1 MPLVLNSKTKEAR
14 KKFND
19 ILNQENAKPEEI
31 NDASEEYF
39 TAIALEASD
48 QVRAEYEE
56 LRGVSDNTI
65 LQARGIHTLTA
76 EETKF
81 YNEVEKSGGFNDD
94 LVWPETII
102 ERVFEDIQ
110 KDRPILRLINFTP
123 AVGKLKVIRSRRKG
137 VAVFGSLHKDL
148 EGQLDA
154 EFGATEVTQLALT
167 AFFLI
172 SNDTLDLGP
181 RWVDRYVRLCL
192 SEATAEAWE
201 KAIINGTGD
210 DEPIGLLKDLD
221 GNRNG
226 NEYPDKAPA
235 GTLTFKNAPTMVIEF
250 ADVLKRASKY
260 TKKIS
265 KTDPGTTEYRKIKGN
280 VYLIVN
286 PVNYYDIVAR
296 VTTQNANGVFVSNLP
311 FISEENIIESLE
323 VPADKMI
330 AFVGNEYDAGQSR
343 PEKVYVYPQTFAM
356 KRATLYAAD
365 MLGNGQP
372 ANNDAAQ
379 VYNLDIPLLTVESP
393 SADGTST
400 ETVPA
405 G

>member
-1 MPLVLNSKTKEAR
+1 MPLVLNSKTTEAR
-14 KKFND
+14 KKFNN
-19 ILNQENAKPEEI
+19 ILNKENASPEEI

-48 QVRAEYEE
+48 QVRSEYEE
-56 LRGVSDNTI
+56 LRDVSDNTI

-81 YNEVEKSGGFNDD
+81 YNEVTKAGGFDDD

-123 AVGKLKVIRSRRKG
+123 AVGKMKVIRSRRKG
-137 VAVFGSLHKDL
+137 VAVFGPLHKDL

-172 SNDTLDLGP
+172 SNDTLELGP

-192 SEATAEAWE
+192 AEATAEAWE
-201 KAIINGTGD
+201 KAIINGTGND
-210 DEPIGLLKDLD
+210 QPIGLLKDLD
-221 GNRNG
+221 GAVTG
-226 NEYPDKAPA
+226 GVYPDKDSA
-235 GTLTFKNAPTMVIEF
+235 GTLTFADSKQMVLEF
-250 ADVLKRASKY
+250 ADLLKRASKY

-265 KTDPGTTEYRKIKGN
+265 KTDTGTTEYRKVKGN

-311 FISEENIIESLE
+311 FIPEDHIIESLE
-323 VPADKMI
+323 VPADKLI
-330 AFVGNEYDAGQSR
+330 AFVGGEYDAGQSR
-343 PEKVYVYPQTFAM
+343 PEKVYVYKETFAM

-365 MLGNGQP
+365 MLGNGMP
-372 ANNDAAQ
+372 TNNDASQ
-379 VYNLDIPLLTVESP
+379 VYDLDIPLLT
-393 SADGTST
+393 T
-400 ETVPA
+400 ETIPA